1 MSDAKL
7 NEGIN
12 DDVTVIILSELFHFV
27 AVIILLD
34 LMHFMHYQY
43 SSVLN
48 KQINMQ
54 ALLGITFGEKLQP
67 APSY

>member
-12 DDVTVIILSELFHFV
+12 DDVTVIILSELLHLV
-27 AVIILLD
+27 AVIILSD
-34 LMHFMHYQY
+34 LLHFVHHHY

-48 KQINMQ
+48 KHAGTFIN
-54 ALLGITFGEKLQP
+54 FGEKLQP
-67 APSY
+67 AQS

>member
-12 DDVTVIILSELFHFV
+12 DDVTVIILSDLLHFV
-27 AVIILLD
+27 AVIILSD
-34 LMHFMHYQY
+34 LLHFVHHHY